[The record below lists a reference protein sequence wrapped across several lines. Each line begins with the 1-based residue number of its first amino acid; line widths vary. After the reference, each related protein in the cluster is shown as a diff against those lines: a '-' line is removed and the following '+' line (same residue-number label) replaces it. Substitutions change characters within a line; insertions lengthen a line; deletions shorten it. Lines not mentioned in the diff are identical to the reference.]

1 MSGNDLLCY
10 VRMPHVD
17 LLILSACAWVIWSAY
32 WFIAAQSVNAAK
44 SSEGWLLRMQ
54 HLVPLA
60 VGFLLIFH
68 GGRSFIYGRLHH
80 ANWLSLAGLAL
91 TVLGLLFAVWG
102 RFHLGRYWSGII
114 TLKEGHELIR
124 SGPYRLVRHPLY
136 TGFLLAVLGSA
147 LTAGTADALAGF
159 LLILIAYLIKVRR
172 EEAVLSREFGD
183 QYVRFKREVAALCPF
198 VY

>member
-1 MSGNDLLCY
+1 
-10 VRMPHVD
+10 MPHVD
-17 LLILSACAWVIWSAY
+17 LLILSACAWVVWSAY
-32 WFIAAQSVNAAK
+32 WFIVALSVNASK

-68 GGRSFIYGRLHH
+68 GGHPFIYGRLHH
-80 ANWLSLAGLAL
+80 ANWLSLVGLAL
-91 TVLGLLFAVWG
+91 TVLGLLFSVWG
-102 RFHLGRYWSGII
+102 RLHLGKYWSGII

-147 LTAGTADALAGF
+147 LTAGTGDALAGF
-159 LLILIAYLIKVRR
+159 LLIFIAYLIKVRR

-183 QYVRFKREVAALCPF
+183 QYVRFKQEVAALCPF